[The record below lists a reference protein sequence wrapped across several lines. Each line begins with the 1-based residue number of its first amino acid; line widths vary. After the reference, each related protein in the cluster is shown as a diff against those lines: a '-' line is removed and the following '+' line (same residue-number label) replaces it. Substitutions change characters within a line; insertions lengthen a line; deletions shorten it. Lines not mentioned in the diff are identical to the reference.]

1 MNEVK
6 AFIDSEGKAIIKC
19 PECHEVRLV
28 DVKNYT
34 KLDRHVR
41 FKVKC
46 SCTHAFKVLLER
58 REYYR
63 RAVDFDGTCLLQGG
77 TVQAEVKICDLSR
90 KGMKVQLL
98 KESPIA
104 VGDKVMV
111 EFRLDDEKK
120 TLIRKDAVVRSIMG
134 QFLGME
140 FFSIDPHNVYDKAL
154 GFYLM

>member
-28 DVKNYT
+28 DVSGYS

-46 SCTHAFKVLLER
+46 PCQHTFKVLLER
-58 REYYR
+58 REYFR
-63 RAVDFDGTCLLQGG
+63 RSVDFDGIGLFQGG
-77 TVQAEVKICDLSR
+77 AIKVDVKVCDLSR
-90 KGMKVQLL
+90 KGMRIQIHSELTV
-98 KESPIA
+98 A
-104 VGDKVMV
+104 VGDKLTV

-120 TLIRKDAVVRSIMG
+120 TLIRKDALVRSVWER
-134 QFLGME
+134 FLGLE

>member
-1 MNEVK
+1 MSEVK
-6 AFIDSEGKAIIKC
+6 AFIDSEGKASIKC

-41 FKVKC
+41 FNVKC
-46 SCTHAFKVLLER
+46 PCRHSFKVILER
-58 REYYR
+58 REYFR
-63 RAVDFDGTCLLQGG
+63 RPVTFEGTCLLKEGALM
-77 TVQAEVKICDLSR
+77 AEVKICDLSR

-98 KESPIA
+98 KETPVA
-104 VGDKVMV
+104 LGDRALV

-120 TLIRKDAVVRSIMG
+120 TLIRKDAVVRSITG
-134 QFLGME
+134 LFLGME

>member
-1 MNEVK
+1 MSEVK

-46 SCTHAFKVLLER
+46 PCQHSFKVILER
-58 REYYR
+58 REYFR
-63 RAVDFDGTCLLQGG
+63 RPVTFEGTCLLKKGALR
-77 TVQAEVKICDLSR
+77 AEVKICDLSR
-90 KGMKVQLL
+90 KGMKVQFL
-98 KESPIA
+98 KEMPVA
-104 VGDKVMV
+104 LGDKVLV

-120 TLIRKDAVVRSIMG
+120 TLIRKEAVVRSITG
-134 QFLGME
+134 LCLGME